1 MPRLKQKPLLSLG
14 SRQIRLRNTSI
25 NNAPKVNTGFYQTQ
39 LGKQYRGSGIFM
51 RGGSVRTPT
60 AMLRR
65 RRGKGLH
72 LKGGKRSGKLGD
84 SLRKRGKGVYER
96 EGNAGVGTSFKEN
109 MRIFKKKYGQGS
121 PYAVKNSKHNHAVF
135 VQAHQNMKNAMSN
148 AQRKR
153 GGRLFGAGGHGIWK
167 GGGGMRMRGAGLV
180 RGQGMGRRVQRRARV
195 I

>member
-84 SLRKRGKGVYER
+84 SLRKRGKGWKQSVESY
-96 EGNAGVGTSFKEN
+96 KEN
-109 MRIFKKKYGQGS
+109 VRVIKKKYGQGS
-121 PYAVKNSKHNHAVF
+121 PY
-135 VQAHQNMKNAMSN
+135 NAFTMM
-148 AQRKR
+148 QKRMKR

-180 RGQGMGRRVQRRARV
+180 RGPGMGRRVQRRARV